1 VSGCSDSVRAM
12 ACSRTATWQ
21 ALGTSAV
28 LRLAQHGDLQRAKV
42 CVERELDAIDRAC
55 SRFRADS
62 DLSRLNAAGGE
73 PLEVDGVLIDALQVA
88 LRAARITEGA
98 VDPCIGVAIA
108 LAGYDRDWSLMEQR
122 MEGGVAAPGEAARPG
137 AGAPAPTVLRA
148 RRPAA
153 WRAIELDRARR
164 LARLPAGVKLDLG
177 ATAKAWAA
185 DRAAQAAFRCT
196 GTGTLVALGGDVA
209 TAGPPP
215 PEGWQIRVTDDH
227 RSDAA
232 APGQTIAIHDGG
244 LATSSVT
251 VRRWTRAGVPMH
263 HIIDPAT
270 AQPARGAWR
279 TVSVAAASCTDA
291 NIASTASILLSDRA
305 PAWLSAQGL
314 PARLVTHDGGVR
326 HVGDWPAQRRQVAA

>member
-1 VSGCSDSVRAM
+1 MRAM
-12 ACSRTATWQ
+12 ASPRTATWQ

-28 LRLAQHGDLQRAKV
+28 LRLAQHGDLQQAKR
-42 CVERELDAIDRAC
+42 CVERELAAIDRAC

-73 PLEVDGVLIDALQVA
+73 ALEVDSVLIEALQVA

-98 VDPCIGVAIA
+98 VDPCIGAA
-108 LAGYDRDWSLMEQR
+108 LELAGYDRDWSLMEQR
-122 MEGGVAAPGEAARPG
+122 MEGGDAAPAGNAMPGDDATPG
-137 AGAPAPTVLRA
+137 AGAPPPALLRA
-148 RRPAA
+148 RRRAS
-153 WRAIELDRARR
+153 WQAIELDRARR
-164 LARLPAGVKLDLG
+164 LVRLPPGIKLDLG

-185 DRAAQAAFRCT
+185 DRAARAAFRRT
-196 GTGTLVALGGDVA
+196 GIGTLVALGGDIA

-215 PEGWQIRVTDDH
+215 PDGWQIRVTDNH
-227 RSDAA
+227 RAGIA

-251 VRRWTRAGVPMH
+251 VRRWIRAGAPMH

-270 AQPARGAWR
+270 ARPARGAWR

-314 PARLVTHDGGVR
+314 PARLVAHDGGVR
-326 HVGDWPAQRRQVAA
+326 HVGDWPAQQTQVAA